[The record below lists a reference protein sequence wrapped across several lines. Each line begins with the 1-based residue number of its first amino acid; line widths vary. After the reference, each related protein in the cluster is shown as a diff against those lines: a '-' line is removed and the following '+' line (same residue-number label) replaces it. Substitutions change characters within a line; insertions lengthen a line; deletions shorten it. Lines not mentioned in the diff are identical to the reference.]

1 MAIVLIAL
9 IFVATY
15 LLMSYFR
22 GLFLTATT
30 AALQATDEFA
40 SFVSEVADAREIIG
54 TLVTTDL
61 ATFGM

>member
-30 AALQATDEFA
+30 AALQAT
-40 SFVSEVADAREIIG
+40 
-54 TLVTTDL
+54 TLKICYL
-61 ATFGM
+61 RNG